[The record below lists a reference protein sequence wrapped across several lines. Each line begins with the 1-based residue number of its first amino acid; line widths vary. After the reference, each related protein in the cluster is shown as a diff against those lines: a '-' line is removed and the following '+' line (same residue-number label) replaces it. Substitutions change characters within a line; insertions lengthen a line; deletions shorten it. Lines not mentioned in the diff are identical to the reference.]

1 MSESITHE
9 LRQLATGPMCLNAE
23 HAATCNML
31 LAAAREIDRLRSQL
45 DSEAHG
51 HQTMTAE
58 VERLANEIERLRT
71 ALQQIDEGH
80 CLCPDKHDRS
90 ECLCWMWI
98 SQAALAEPAAQS
110 AESEEPK
117 Q

>member
-1 MSESITHE
+1 LSRAPDNPI
-9 LRQLATGPMCLNAE
+9 
-23 HAATCNML
+23 
-31 LAAAREIDRLRSQL
+31 L
-45 DSEAHG
+45 DDLEWA
-51 HQTMTAE
+51 
-58 VERLANEIERLRT
+58 VEEIERLRT